1 MEPFIIPTCNNLPV
15 LVIGIGNQ
23 FRCDDAVGLLVAR
36 ELASLNIPNVTV
48 IEHSGEGASLLETW
62 NGFQTIIIV
71 DAVVSG
77 AQLGTIHTLDAHQQN
92 IPSEFF
98 HYSSHAFGLAEAV
111 ELARTLGKLPA
122 HLKIFGV
129 EGTNFDFGE
138 SLSLQVQKAIPR
150 LVEMIKSTLV
160 HPS

>member
-1 MEPFIIPTCNNLPV
+1 MKT

-23 FRCDDAVGLLVAR
+23 FRSDDAIGILVAR
-36 ELASLNIPNVTV
+36 EVASLNIPDVEV

-62 NGFQTIIIV
+62 MNYPTVIII

-77 AQLGTIHTLDAHQQN
+77 AETGTTHILDACQQN

-111 ELARTLGKLPA
+111 ELARTLNKLPA
-122 HLKIFGV
+122 QMTIFGV
-129 EGTNFDFGE
+129 EGINYDFGE
-138 SLSLQVQKAIPR
+138 SLSSKVLEAVPH
-150 LVEMIKSTLV
+150 LVEKIKYTLNF
-160 HPS
+160 PS

>member
-1 MEPFIIPTCNNLPV
+1 MPSNNLI
-15 LVIGIGNQ
+15 IGVGNQ
-23 FRCDDAVGLLVAR
+23 FRSDDSVGLLVAR
-36 ELASLNIPNVTV
+36 EVASLNLPHVKV
-48 IEHSGEGASLLETW
+48 IEHSGEGASLMETW
-62 NGFQTIIIV
+62 YGFQTVIII

-77 AQLGTIHTLDAHQQN
+77 AEAGTIHILDAHQQN

-111 ELARTLGKLPA
+111 ELARMLNKLPA

-129 EGTNFDFGE
+129 EGINFDFGE
-138 SLSLQVQKAIPR
+138 SLSPKVQESIPR

-160 HPS
+160 LPS